1 MRAEFDDNLIT
12 GNEMIDS
19 QHRELIDRIN
29 SLLIACE
36 KEDAAEEA
44 AEMLKYLSD
53 YVNFHFEAEEKF
65 QEEIGYPGIK
75 EHKAKHAEFKQTVGA
90 LEMMLGHTN
99 SPRFTSLVQN
109 QMIDWLYT
117 HIKGFDRSVAEYRF
131 IRENPYRL

>member
-19 QHRELIDRIN
+19 QHRELIAKIN
-29 SLLIACE
+29 DLLAACE
-36 KEDAAEEA
+36 RDNGSEET
-44 AEMLKYLSD
+44 EKMLTYLSD

-65 QEEIGYPGIK
+65 QEEIGYPGIN
-75 EHKAKHAEFKQTVGA
+75 EHKAKHAEFKQNVAAMGQMIGRTG
-90 LEMMLGHTN
+90 
-99 SPRFTSLVQN
+99 SPEFTSLVQN
-109 QMIDWLYT
+109 QVIDWLYT